1 MLHRFYYFPKAR
13 LPARLVQGVNLP
25 LALALGLTMLPV
37 LPVVAM
43 GDSHPPSAVRPATGI
58 RAADSE
64 LSQVE
69 KLIAEGSLMTARP
82 RLERLLMQYPADG
95 RVALTAARLYQD
107 MGLSALAIIQY
118 ERVRQ
123 LQPHLVEP
131 LVALS
136 RLHLENL
143 SSALALSLAEDA
155 AHMAPADKE
164 ARLALV
170 EALLANQYLR
180 RAREQMES
188 LLSLYPNDGN
198 ILHAGSMVLQACGE
212 NEKALQLLE
221 AATRRA
227 PARLSWQT
235 ELANLL
241 QVQGAFREARNTLQ
255 SVIEADPFNLEALT
269 ALAHLYE
276 FDLGQYLE
284 AREVYRRIL
293 QFLPD
298 DTGSQAGVERCTAK
312 QADLALWFRGIL
324 YRALGISAG
333 EKARN

>member
-1 MLHRFYYFPKAR
+1 MLHRFYYIAEAR
-13 LPARLVQGVNLP
+13 QGERCLCLYP
-25 LALALGLTMLPV
+25 LAVGLAVGLAIWPAPAL
-37 LPVVAM
+37 VAM
-43 GDSHPPSAVRPATGI
+43 GETDRRSVFRSETENVPG
-58 RAADSE
+58 AAE

-69 KLIAEGSLMTARP
+69 KLISEGSLMTARP
-82 RLERLLMQYPADG
+82 RLEKLLVQYPSDG
-95 RVALTAARLYQD
+95 GVALTAARLYRD

-123 LQPHLVEP
+123 RQPHLVEP

-155 AHMAPADKE
+155 VHTAPADKE

-212 NEKALQLLE
+212 NERALELLE

-227 PARLSWQT
+227 PSKLSWQT
-235 ELANLL
+235 ELAGLL
-241 QVQGAFREARNTLQ
+241 QARGAFREARNTLQ
-255 SVIEADPFNLEALT
+255 SVIESDPFNLEALT

-312 QADLALWFRGIL
+312 QADLALWMRGML